1 MENKNAFEDMT
12 VSLPEIKGSSTINHN
27 VRVKLGLNCSEY
39 CFMEYIYRMVKKSK
53 PISIAQTYEETG
65 FTEAEQIAMGD
76 ALVIKGFLL
85 LEITNPPTI
94 TTKFESAF
102 TDIASEF
109 ENKFWT
115 KDGRTAWPGSKVKSL
130 ELYRKA
136 RLKYPAETL
145 ISQRDEYFR
154 YLNCEKEYNGFNRAK
169 MAAERWLLPA
179 NSYFLTDWKSQADT
193 IYETWKAK
201 QKPVKIAKAE
211 VLTEEDRKA
220 FYEQDSNQ

>member
-39 CFMEYIYRMVKKSK
+39 CLMEYIYRMVKKDK
-53 PISIAQTYEETG
+53 EISIAKTYEETG
-65 FTEAEQIAMGD
+65 FTEAEQVAMGD
-76 ALVIKGFLL
+76 ALVMKGFLF
-85 LEITNPPTI
+85 LEICNPPKI
-94 TTKFESAF
+94 TSKFESAF
-102 TDIASEF
+102 TDMTSEF

-115 KDGRTAWPGSKVKSL
+115 KDGRTAWPGSKAKSL
-130 ELYRKA
+130 ELYKKT

-154 YLNCEKEYNGFNRAK
+154 YLECESKYNGFNRAK

-179 NSYFLTDWKSQADT
+179 NAYYLTDWKAQADA
-193 IYETWKAK
+193 IVKKWETA
-201 QKPVKIAKAE
+201 QKPVKIAKTE